1 MFQIG
6 HIRVGDNDYKIEPKS
21 HEAKLVPKVKHVV
34 YKVDK
39 TGEKGPDFT
48 GDTNSFTVGK
58 CRYTT
63 LSIFTFVLNI
73 GPIYAYFTT
82 LGLVLLC
89 SYK

>member
-21 HEAKLVPKVKHVV
+21 HEAKLVAKVKHVV

-39 TGEKGPDFT
+39 NGEKGPDFT

-58 CRYTT
+58 CRYRT
-63 LSIFTFVLNI
+63 LVPYMLILR
-73 GPIYAYFTT
+73 
-82 LGLVLLC
+82 L
-89 SYK
+89 